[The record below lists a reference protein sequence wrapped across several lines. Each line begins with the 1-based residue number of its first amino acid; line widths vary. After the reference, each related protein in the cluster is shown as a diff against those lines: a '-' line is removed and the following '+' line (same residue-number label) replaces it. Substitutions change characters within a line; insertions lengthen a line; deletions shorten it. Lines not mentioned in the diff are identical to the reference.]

1 MFPELL
7 LSSEA
12 VADHVKELCVFDFPS
27 TLLTFSLAV
36 TVALVITGGV
46 MRISDGKPR
55 GQQVSLTQ
63 LWIQERS
70 DKLAQISGCFRTV
83 LPDVLTISLF

>member
-36 TVALVITGGV
+36 TVALVIT
-46 MRISDGKPR
+46 
-55 GQQVSLTQ
+55 
-63 LWIQERS
+63 
-70 DKLAQISGCFRTV
+70 
-83 LPDVLTISLF
+83 